1 MRTLFVV
8 GAGASADFG
17 LPVGTQLITQIRAL
31 FDLNTVSDSSM
42 GYEIDRIAQ
51 PWQDAGVAL
60 HQQMETLN
68 WMRRTLPLAN
78 SIDDF
83 LEKHSQLGDGLS
95 FIGKY
100 AIATL
105 ISKAESESPLYN
117 RMNHSPEFDS
127 LSETWLGRLFPLINR
142 GGAANVDEKGLDH
155 VSFLTFNYDRCI
167 EQFLFYAFREFYR
180 IDDEDAANLVDAV
193 DIHHAYGRLGD
204 FRGRSGD
211 LAFGQSNFGPARISA
226 ISSIKTY
233 SEQLEDRE
241 RHRVQDMINRAD
253 RIIFVGFG
261 FLPINQKLL
270 HTDISNFAFLK
281 EVLGTSIGM
290 SPADRQRA
298 ESWCNSAFRNG
309 HSGTQ
314 LTPVKGGDFFSQNR
328 LLFT

>member
-1 MRTLFVV
+1 MRTLFVI

-17 LPVGTQLITQIRAL
+17 LPVGSQLMAQIRAL
-31 FDLNTVSDSSM
+31 FDLHTTSDNSL

-51 PWQDAGVAL
+51 PWQDAGVP
-60 HQQMETLN
+60 HQRQFAILD
-68 WMRRTLPLAN
+68 WMCRTLPLAN

-105 ISKAESESPLYN
+105 ISKAESESPLYH
-117 RMNHSPEFDS
+117 RMGYSPDFES

-142 GGAANVDEKGLDH
+142 GGAANIDEKGLDH

-167 EQFLFYAFREFYR
+167 EQFLFFAFREFYR
-180 IDDEDAANLVDAV
+180 ISDDEAVNLVESV
-193 DIHHAYGRLGD
+193 DIHHAYGQLGH
-204 FRGRSGD
+204 FRGRSGE
-211 LAFGQSNFGPARISA
+211 LAFGQSHFGPSRINA

-233 SEQLEDRE
+233 SEQLEDLDRN
-241 RHRVQDMINRAD
+241 RVQEMINRAD
-253 RIIFVGFG
+253 RIVFVGFG

-270 HTDISNFAFLK
+270 FPEIPDVISLK
-281 EVLGTSIGM
+281 QVLGTSLGL
-290 SPADRQRA
+290 SPSDKKRA
-298 ESWCNSAFRNG
+298 EEWCNSAFRRG
-309 HSGTQ
+309 HPGAE
-314 LTPVKGGDFFSQNR
+314 LDPVRGGEFFSQNR